1 MASRKVRADAL
12 NRLQRYVAEL
22 PPCQPEEMTT
32 REAVGMALPQIH
44 AMQSKGY
51 SLDAIAKI
59 LSEIGIE
66 VTAAGLKRYVHL
78 AEAERPRGARKPI
91 RPSRAAGD
99 AGDASADP
107 TQQNA
112 IESGVTTVA
121 AETVA
126 TTREGASSR
135 TASAEPAKKE
145 VAAASTASR
154 RVACVTRKGTED
166 N

>member
-1 MASRKVRADAL
+1 L
-12 NRLQRYVAEL
+12 NQLQRYVAEL

-66 VTAAGLKRYVHL
+66 VTAAALKRYVHL

-91 RPSRAAGD
+91 RPKRAAGD
-99 AGDASADP
+99 AGDAPADP
-107 TQQNA
+107 TQQNG
-112 IESGVTTVA
+112 IESGVTAFTA
-121 AETVA
+121 GTAI
-126 TTREGASSR
+126 TREGAPSR
-135 TASAEPAKKE
+135 TAGAEPAKKE
-145 VAAASTASR
+145 ATGASTASR
-154 RVACVTRKGTED
+154 RSALVIRKDAED
-166 N
+166 L